1 MYNLAVTLMAFLMKV
16 TIYAD
21 SWKTSLPVVLFGML
35 GIFIVIGVVVLV
47 TYLLNKLTSTK
58 TVSYTH
64 LTLPTTQAV

>member
-35 GIFIVIGVVVLV
+35 GIIVIGVVVLV

-58 TVSYTH
+58 KKNDKDEK
-64 LTLPTTQAV
+64 

>member
-21 SWKTSLPVVLFGML
+21 SWKTLFGML

-58 TVSYTH
+58 KKKDKDEK
-64 LTLPTTQAV
+64 

>member
-47 TYLLNKLTSTK
+47 TYLLNKAHK
-58 TVSYTH
+58 H
-64 LTLPTTQAV
+64 KEEKDKDENK

>member
-21 SWKTSLPVVLFGML
+21 NWKTSLPVVLFGML

-58 TVSYTH
+58 KKKDKDEK
-64 LTLPTTQAV
+64 

>member
-47 TYLLNKLTSTK
+47 TYLLNKLTITK
-58 TVSYTH
+58 KKKDKDEK
-64 LTLPTTQAV
+64 

>member
-16 TIYAD
+16 TNAD

-47 TYLLNKLTSTK
+47 TYLLNKLTSRK
-58 TVSYTH
+58 KKNDKDEK
-64 LTLPTTQAV
+64 

>member
-35 GIFIVIGVVVLV
+35 GIFIV
-47 TYLLNKLTSTK
+47 

-64 LTLPTTQAV
+64 LTLPTT

>member
-1 MYNLAVTLMAFLMKV
+1 MAFLMKV

-21 SWKTSLPVVLFGML
+21 SWKTSLPIVLFGML

-58 TVSYTH
+58 KKKDKDEK
-64 LTLPTTQAV
+64 

>member
-16 TIYAD
+16 TIYVD

-58 TVSYTH
+58 KKKDKDEK
-64 LTLPTTQAV
+64 

>member
-21 SWKTSLPVVLFGML
+21 SWKTSLPVVLLGML

-58 TVSYTH
+58 KNDDKDKK
-64 LTLPTTQAV
+64 

>member
-16 TIYAD
+16 TINAD

-58 TVSYTH
+58 KKKDKDEK
-64 LTLPTTQAV
+64 

>member
-47 TYLLNKLTSTK
+47 TCLLNKLTSTK
-58 TVSYTH
+58 KKKDKDEK
-64 LTLPTTQAV
+64 

>member
-16 TIYAD
+16 TIYSD

-58 TVSYTH
+58 KKKDKDEK
-64 LTLPTTQAV
+64 

>member
-1 MYNLAVTLMAFLMKV
+1 MKV

-58 TVSYTH
+58 KNDDKDKK
-64 LTLPTTQAV
+64 

>member
-16 TIYAD
+16 TIYTD

-58 TVSYTH
+58 KKKDKDEK
-64 LTLPTTQAV
+64 

>member
-21 SWKTSLPVVLFGML
+21 SWKTSLPVVLFG
-35 GIFIVIGVVVLV
+35 IFIVIGVVVLV

-58 TVSYTH
+58 KKKDKDEK
-64 LTLPTTQAV
+64 

>member
-16 TIYAD
+16 TIHAD

-47 TYLLNKLTSTK
+47 TYLLNKLRRKKIRTK
-58 TVSYTH
+58 NK
-64 LTLPTTQAV
+64 

>member
-1 MYNLAVTLMAFLMKV
+1 MYNLAVTLMAFLMIV

-21 SWKTSLPVVLFGML
+21 CWKSSLPVVLFGML

-58 TVSYTH
+58 KKNDKDEK
-64 LTLPTTQAV
+64 